1 MHTKRT
7 FLGYLMNPK
16 NWWLPFALILGLSIA
31 GVVFIGFETYEKA
44 PPIPDFVDEQG
55 NVVLSHDRILEGQQV
70 FQHYALMEYGSMFGD
85 GALRGPDFTAQALHE
100 IAVQMT
106 GYYRER
112 AGALPS
118 GQEDVF
124 LKGIEAQV
132 QAEIKANRYDA
143 ATNRAALSA
152 GQAYALQRVGD
163 FYLKVFTQPDFSEAF
178 KPSGYLTQPDEINSL
193 AGFFYWGA
201 WVCGVERP
209 GSTYSYTHNWPFD
222 PQAGN
227 TATPPTMLWSIL
239 GMLGLIIGLGL
250 VLYYYGQMDKL
261 SDEYYAKGSAE
272 MVTQSR
278 LLQFRPTPSQRA
290 TFKFFA
296 LGVLLF
302 LIQVLA
308 GVLTVHD
315 FVGFT
320 RIFGFDLQA
329 LIPVTVSRSW
339 HVLLSLLWISSCWVG
354 VSIFVL
360 PMLAKR
366 EIAGQVK
373 LINLLFGIVVVIGL
387 GSFVGLYAGPKN
399 LLGSLSRWFGHQGW
413 EFVELGRFY
422 QYLLL
427 GVFALWAWIVY
438 RGVKPVL
445 VRRRPWALPNWM
457 LYSVVSVMVLLLS
470 GFVATPKTNFV
481 IADFW
486 RWCVIHM
493 WVEAFFEVF
502 TTIIVGYLM
511 VLMGLVNREA
521 VNKVVF
527 LASLLFLGSGLL
539 GISHNFY
546 WNAKPVGTLAIG
558 SIFSTLQV
566 VPLILLTIEAWRF
579 QRMPEILNRSGNGHN
594 NGKSSL
600 FAMPS
605 VFLFLVGVNFWN
617 FFGAGVF
624 GLIINLPIANYYEH
638 GTYLTVNH
646 GHAALM
652 GVYGNLSLGALLFCC
667 RYLGAPERWNERLVR
682 NAFWSLNAG
691 LLLMVLMDLF
701 PAGVHQLLAAMQQG
715 LWHARSQEFLQSPA
729 FQTMTWMR
737 IVGGSIFTLG
747 GVFPLTWFVLRQF
760 GHLKTAAWP
769 TESVEKTPVPEITEE
784 VPLA

>member
-1 MHTKRT
+1 MSSKRT
-7 FLGYLMNPK
+7 FLGYLMNPR
-16 NWWLPFALILGLSIA
+16 NWWLPFFLILGVSLA
-31 GVVFIGFETYEKA
+31 GVVFIGYETYEKS
-44 PPIPDFVDEQG
+44 PPVPDFADEQG
-55 NVVLSHDRILEGQQV
+55 KTVLGRDRILEGQRV

-100 IAVQMT
+100 ISNRMAQ
-106 GYYRER
+106 YYRQQ
-112 AGALPS
+112 ATPAPA
-118 GQEDVF
+118 GQET
-124 LKGIEAQV
+124 LLEKGIGAQV
-132 QAEIKANRYDA
+132 KSDIKSNRYDPA
-143 ATNRAALSA
+143 ANRVVLSA
-152 GQAYALQRVGD
+152 GQVFAIQGLEE
-163 FYLKVFTQPDFSEAF
+163 FYRNVFTQPDFPEAF
-178 KPSGYLTQPDEINSL
+178 KPAGYLTNPAEIRDLS
-193 AGFFYWGA
+193 AFFFWGA
-201 WVCGVERP
+201 WVCSAERP
-209 GSTYSYTHNWPFD
+209 GSGYSYTHNWPYD
-222 PQAGN
+222 PLAGN
-227 TATPPTMLWSIL
+227 TATPYTMLWSIL
-239 GMLGLIIGLGL
+239 GMLGLIVGLGF
-250 VLYYYGQMDKL
+250 VLYYYGQFDQL
-261 SDEYYAKGSAE
+261 SDEYYAKGSGE
-272 MVTQSR
+272 MVTVSK

-290 TFKFFA
+290 TFKFFVA
-296 LGVLLF
+296 GILLF
-302 LIQVLA
+302 LVQVLA

-320 RIFGFDLQA
+320 HIFGIDLQA

-339 HVLLSLLWISSCWVG
+339 HVLFSLLWISACWVG

-360 PMLAKR
+360 PMLARR
-366 EIAGQVK
+366 EVPGQVWR
-373 LINLLFGIVVVIGL
+373 INLLFSIFLIIGL
-387 GSFVGLYAGPKN
+387 GSFAGLYMGPKN
-399 LLGSLSRWFGHQGW
+399 LLGTMSRWLGHQGW

-445 VRRRPWALPNWM
+445 VRKRPWALPNWM
-457 LYSVVSVMVLLLS
+457 LYSVVSILVLLLS
-470 GFVATPKTNFV
+470 GFVATPQTNFV

-493 WVEAFFEVF
+493 WAEAFFEVF
-502 TTIIVGYLM
+502 TTIVVGYLM

-527 LASLLFLGSGLL
+527 LATLLFLGSGLL

-558 SIFSTLQV
+558 SVFSTLQV
-566 VPLILLTIEAWRF
+566 VPLILLTLEAWRF
-579 QRMPEILNRSGNGHN
+579 QQMPGALNRTGNGR
-594 NGKSSL
+594 SSL
-600 FAMPS
+600 FAMPA

-667 RYLGAPERWNERLVR
+667 RYLGNPDRWNERLVKT
-682 NAFWSLNAG
+682 AFWSLNTG
-691 LLLMVLMDLF
+691 LLLMVAMDLF
-701 PAGVHQLLAAMQQG
+701 PAGVHQIFVAMERG
-715 LWHARSQEFLQSPA
+715 LWYARSQEFLQAPA
-729 FQTMTWMR
+729 FQTMTWLR

-747 GVFPLTWFVLRQF
+747 GVFPLAWFILRQIP
-760 GHLKTAAWP
+760 HIKPSAVP
-769 TESVEKTPVPEITEE
+769 EPEPRKEKMPVPEQP
-784 VPLA
+784 VA